1 MTSIWDDPAVKPTSD
16 YVKFEIV
23 GDAVSGTV
31 LDVSI
36 HTFEDGKRAAKL
48 IIATSDGDRTL
59 TAGQMQLAAKLAEA
73 RPAVGDKLTI
83 SFVGVEKRAGGK
95 TLKQFT
101 VAVVRGLTTSGTDL
115 I

>member
-1 MTSIWDDPAVKPTSD
+1 MSSIWDDPAVKPSSD
-16 YVKFEIV
+16 FVKFETV
-23 GDAVSGTV
+23 GDSVSGTV

-48 IIATSDGDRTL
+48 IIRTSEGDRTL
-59 TAGQMQLAAKLAEA
+59 TAGQMQLGAKLAEA
-73 RPAVGDKLTI
+73 RPNVGDTLTI
-83 SFVGVEKRAGGK
+83 NFVGVEKRAGGK

-101 VAVVRGLTTSGTDL
+101 VAVVRGTGDDDL